1 MQQFTPITGTGSRA
15 FDEAYDW
22 GRKDSKV
29 RQEVG
34 VDSAVRA
41 GVGEMMERGGSASY
55 QAPMGQPWAGSAY
68 QPPGMA
74 AAPAQAA
81 PGASAAPAAPLTPA
95 PQPEGPGAR
104 LRMGTLRVE
113 DPTGRA
119 VNPWG
124 FSGFYQFG
132 TGALKD
138 AGAYEP
144 SQGEDLKRNQWTGT
158 VVLPSGKR
166 LSHAEFNA
174 DTEAQREAWDMHQAR
189 LGTEIDRRGLNR
201 FIGQT
206 VGGIPITEDSI
217 RAMMH
222 IGGAHGA
229 QLFLTTGGA
238 YNPAD
243 ANGTTLSAYAQKVL
257 GGGGS
262 PAAGAAPGGA
272 APSVASMGLFP
283 AGGADPSAGGAPAGS
298 FNARMDP
305 ILSRLAQT
313 PGGGATALSILNQQS
328 RYDMAQ
334 GKRSDAYQR
343 LAMQALGQG
352 NAQVF
357 QYYARLGGLNIP
369 PEVVQN
375 AGLSKRLATAS
386 LTAERIYSG
395 DPQQASAFV
404 QRYLQ
409 TGDVQSAFQAA
420 GPPRSNPRISIQQ
433 VYDEHE
439 GIVRFFGVQTAGP
452 NAGAAAPVA
461 GADGQPLTGSPRPF
475 APPAPRVIQGPNGPV
490 VVSPATAEARPV
502 RGLDGQPVGPPP
514 ARPAA
519 TPQPRVIQTDRG
531 PMMLRPDGVAVP
543 IATEDGGAVAAPA
556 PRPAAQPRPTVLQTP
571 DGPVVLGPGG
581 TASPVTLPDGGR
593 VPAPPQRPTPQARQ
607 QIIQTDNGPM
617 VLQPDGSA
625 IPVTDPDGGRVG
637 AVTPRPQAS
646 RVIQG
651 PDGPVVVNPQ
661 DASARPV
668 TGADGAPVGP
678 PPQRPAAPRNLQVIQ
693 TSEGPMVLQPDGTA
707 TPIPGADGAPVRPNL
722 ANVRQPDRVVRLQML
737 KAAGFDE
744 ATANAIA
751 AGATPP
757 PSAIVSALTR
767 VQKMVQ
773 DDFAIPADKKA
784 GEVEGRMTAMFGA
797 DWNSRMR
804 GTPGA
809 AAAPTAEADIPTLTP
824 EQARA
829 AAPGTRFRT
838 LDGRV
843 MRVPA
848 AR

>member
-1 MQQFTPITGTGSRA
+1 MSGFITDTGARD
-15 FDEAYDW
+15 FDAASDW
-22 GRKDSKV
+22 VTKDRKRRS
-29 RQEVG
+29 EVG

-55 QAPMGQPWAGSAY
+55 QAPMGQPWGGSAY

-74 AAPAQAA
+74 AAPAQAS

-174 DTEAQREAWDMHQAR
+174 DPEAQREAWDMHQAR

-257 GGGGS
+257 GGGGA
-262 PAAGAAPGGA
+262 PGAGAGAAGA

-283 AGGADPSAGGAPAGS
+283 AGGADPAAAGAPAGS

-313 PGGGATALSILNQQS
+313 PGGGATALSILNNQS

-386 LTAERIYSG
+386 LTAERIYGG

-439 GIVRFFGVQTAGP
+439 GIVRFFGVQTTGP
-452 NAGAAAPVA
+452 NAGAAAPITVAPPA
-461 GADGQPLTGSPRPF
+461 GAAPPPPAPGADPAAAPQPAPQPLTGSPRP
-475 APPAPRVIQGPNGPV
+475 AG
-490 VVSPATAEARPV
+490 
-502 RGLDGQPVGPPP
+502 
-514 ARPAA
+514 
-519 TPQPRVIQTDRG
+519 
-531 PMMLRPDGVAVP
+531 
-543 IATEDGGAVAAPA
+543 
-556 PRPAAQPRPTVLQTP
+556 
-571 DGPVVLGPGG
+571 
-581 TASPVTLPDGGR
+581 
-593 VPAPPQRPTPQARQ
+593 
-607 QIIQTDNGPM
+607 
-617 VLQPDGSA
+617 
-625 IPVTDPDGGRVG
+625 
-637 AVTPRPQAS
+637 
-646 RVIQG
+646 
-651 PDGPVVVNPQ
+651 
-661 DASARPV
+661 
-668 TGADGAPVGP
+668 
-678 PPQRPAAPRNLQVIQ
+678 
-693 TSEGPMVLQPDGTA
+693 
-707 TPIPGADGAPVRPNL
+707 
-722 ANVRQPDRVVRLQML
+722 NVRQPDRVVRLQML

-744 ATANAIA
+744 PTANAIA

-784 GEVEGRMTAMFGA
+784 GEVETRMGAMFGA

>member
-1 MQQFTPITGTGSRA
+1 MSGFITDTGARD
-15 FDEAYDW
+15 FDAASDW
-22 GRKDSKV
+22 VTKDRKRRS
-29 RQEVG
+29 EVG

-272 APSVASMGLFP
+272 VPSVASMGLFP
-283 AGGADPSAGGAPAGS
+283 AGGADPSAGGAQAGS

-328 RYDMAQ
+328 RYDIAM
-334 GKRSDAYQR
+334 GKRMDAYQR
-343 LAMQALGQG
+343 MAMQALGKG
-352 NAQVF
+352 EIGVF
-357 QYYARLGGLNIP
+357 RYLAKTAGLNIP
-369 PEVVQN
+369 EEVLQN

-386 LTAERIYSG
+386 LTAERIYG
-395 DPQQASAFV
+395 ADPQQAAIFT
-404 QRYLQ
+404 QAYLR
-409 TGDVQSAFQAA
+409 TGDVQQAFQMA
-420 GPPRSNPRISIQQ
+420 GHPRSNPNIRIQQ
-433 VYDEHE
+433 VIDEHD
-439 GIVRFFGVQTAGP
+439 GIVRFFGVQTSGPDAGTATP
-452 NAGAAAPVA
+452 LKTASGDALTGGNKPPTRLQTQVA
-461 GADGQPLTGSPRPF
+461 ADGTL
-475 APPAPRVIQGPNGPV
+475 
-490 VVSPATAEARPV
+490 
-502 RGLDGQPVGPPP
+502 
-514 ARPAA
+514 
-519 TPQPRVIQTDRG
+519 
-531 PMMLRPDGVAVP
+531 MAV
-543 IATEDGGAVAAPA
+543 
-556 PRPAAQPRPTVLQTP
+556 
-571 DGPVVLGPGG
+571 
-581 TASPVTLPDGGR
+581 
-593 VPAPPQRPTPQARQ
+593 
-607 QIIQTDNGPM
+607 N
-617 VLQPDGSA
+617 
-625 IPVTDPDGGRVG
+625 
-637 AVTPRPQAS
+637 
-646 RVIQG
+646 
-651 PDGPVVVNPQ
+651 
-661 DASARPV
+661 
-668 TGADGAPVGP
+668 
-678 PPQRPAAPRNLQVIQ
+678 
-693 TSEGPMVLQPDGTA
+693 PDGTA
-707 TPIPGADGAPVRPNL
+707 TPVLGADGQPVMARSGPTSGTIVQAMNAARAAIGADVSFMGKSSAEKDAELNRIMSDTFGPGWREQLRGETPRPPAAAPP
-722 ANVRQPDRVVRLQML
+722 
-737 KAAGFDE
+737 AG
-744 ATANAIA
+744 
-751 AGATPP
+751 GPP
-757 PSAIVSALTR
+757 PRPASVPPGSAYSPSRRMWRT
-767 VQKMVQ
+767 
-773 DDFAIPADKKA
+773 P
-784 GEVEGRMTAMFGA
+784 EGRM
-797 DWNSRMR
+797 
-804 GTPGA
+804 
-809 AAAPTAEADIPTLTP
+809 LT
-824 EQARA
+824 E
-829 AAPGTRFRT
+829 
-838 LDGRV
+838 DGR
-843 MRVPA
+843 PA
-848 AR
+848 S